1 MSKNLDDVTLP
12 GAKRK
17 CLLFNWYNDENF
29 SIYIQNSFIQKQKIK
44 KNKINLN

>member
-12 GAKRK
+12 GAKRNH
-17 CLLFNWYNDENF
+17 LLINWYNDQNF
-29 SIYIQNSFIQKQKIK
+29 SIFIQNSFIQKQKIK